1 MGACQV
7 VFEGSEKSFKVV
19 HTQYVLRIYTHK
31 YFGGKRARE
40 WERDI
45 DRKRARHI
53 LTGSGI
59 QKFKHERRG
68 DVGKGREGYKK
79 LKKTNFSYNSNK
91 EILNTKKIN
100 LQKICLETFL

>member
-7 VFEGSEKSFKVV
+7 VFEDSEKSFKVV

-31 YFGGKRARE
+31 YFGGKESKRVR
-40 WERDI
+40 ERDI

-68 DVGKGREGYKK
+68 D
-79 LKKTNFSYNSNK
+79 
-91 EILNTKKIN
+91 
-100 LQKICLETFL
+100 ET